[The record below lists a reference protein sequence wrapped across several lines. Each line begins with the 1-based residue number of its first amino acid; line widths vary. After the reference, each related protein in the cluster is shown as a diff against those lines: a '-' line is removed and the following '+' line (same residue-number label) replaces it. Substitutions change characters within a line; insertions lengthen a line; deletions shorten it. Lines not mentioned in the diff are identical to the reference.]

1 MTTPKTKKTAVKKP
15 TAAEFS
21 APIAEVHLVPIELI
35 DCQTQIRT
43 NFDHDSIVELSNDIL
58 ERGLMQPVLL
68 NPDGNGRFVMIAGER
83 RLRAVKLNGQ
93 TAIPALITKADKDS
107 AVLMQLAENVQ
118 REDLNLTDECA
129 AIEKLYAA
137 LGSMKAV
144 SDKVKKS
151 VSWCSKRS
159 GLCEKL
165 HWLAK
170 RVFTEGVSEDIEV
183 LKGLSDAF
191 YLDWNKGN
199 ELEAKVRKGEAGRK
213 EVREAVKAL
222 KAEKVKKINAR
233 KTGEVS
239 HAKVKKASP
248 PPTPVWD
255 LESAIG
261 DIEEA
266 LQDPDAEKT
275 GIETLWS
282 FSQEQQQEIIARLN
296 NCAAAGADK
305 DGLQA
310 IRNPVFN
317 SYYETKISSL
327 ETMAMIAGYGGK
339 TFDAV
344 ALIDLMQK
352 KKNSD

>member
-1 MTTPKTKKTAVKKP
+1 MTTPKTKKTIAKKP
-15 TAAEFS
+15 AAAEFS
-21 APIAEVHLVPIELI
+21 APITEVHLVPIELI
-35 DCQTQIRT
+35 DCEAQIRT
-43 NFDHDSIVELSNDIL
+43 MFNIESISELAKDIE

-83 RLRAVKLNGQ
+83 RLRAVMLNGQ
-93 TAIPALITKADKDS
+93 TSIPALITKTNKDS
-107 AVLMQLAENVQ
+107 AILMQLAENVQ
-118 REDLNLTDECA
+118 REDLSLTDECA
-129 AIEKLYAA
+129 AIERLYAA

-144 SDKVKKS
+144 SEKVKKS

-165 HWLAK
+165 HWLAR
-170 RVFTEGVSEDIEV
+170 RVFEDGISEDIEV
-183 LKGLSDAF
+183 LKGLSDAL

-199 ELEAKVRKGEAGRK
+199 ELETKVRKGEVGRK

-222 KAEKVKKINAR
+222 KAEEIKKINAR
-233 KTGEVS
+233 KNGEVS

-248 PPTPVWD
+248 PPAPVWD
-255 LESAIG
+255 LERAIG

-266 LQDPDAEKT
+266 LQDPESEKS

-282 FSQEQQQEIIARLN
+282 FAQEQQQEVITRLN

-317 SYYETKISSL
+317 SYWETKISSL
-327 ETMAMIAGYGGK
+327 ETMAMIVGYSRK

-344 ALIDLMQK
+344 ALIDLLQVK
-352 KKNSD
+352 QEKD